1 MVNAFVFFHFVTV
14 ILMSTMVGIKLI
26 VKLCCFGGELFPI
39 LCNIKI
45 IQIVIYCYHYMAMK
59 SAVLHQTKC
68 VLFHFDFFMNLSLKL
83 LHFCWLNRGATD
95 KYLGIPMQFKQENV
109 LETRLGINYAYRGR
123 IWS

>member
-1 MVNAFVFFHFVTV
+1 MHLSFLFCYCHFDEHDGWYTKVDCQV
-14 ILMSTMVGIKLI
+14 AL
-26 VKLCCFGGELFPI
+26 FWGGGLFPV

-45 IQIVIYCYHYMAMK
+45 IHIVIYCYHYMAMML
-59 SAVLHQTKC
+59 AVLHHTKC

-109 LETRLGINYAYRGR
+109 LETRLGINYAYRGP